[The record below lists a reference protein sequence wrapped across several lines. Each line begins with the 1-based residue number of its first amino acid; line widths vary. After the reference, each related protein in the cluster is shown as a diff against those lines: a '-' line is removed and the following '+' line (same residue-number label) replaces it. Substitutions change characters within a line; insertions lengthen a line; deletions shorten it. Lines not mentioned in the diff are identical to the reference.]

1 MTNKES
7 GKQLKIQT
15 NKQQYIDND
24 TNKYTDKTR
33 TNCPKDQSTWKRK
46 ETNRWENT
54 DLKTGRQE
62 KEINY
67 AKKTQN
73 ILLIYGDDI

>member
-1 MTNKES
+1 MKKAFFEKDKLSIGATYLTNKES

-33 TNCPKDQSTWKRK
+33 TNCPKDQST
-46 ETNRWENT
+46 
-54 DLKTGRQE
+54 
-62 KEINY
+62 
-67 AKKTQN
+67 
-73 ILLIYGDDI
+73 